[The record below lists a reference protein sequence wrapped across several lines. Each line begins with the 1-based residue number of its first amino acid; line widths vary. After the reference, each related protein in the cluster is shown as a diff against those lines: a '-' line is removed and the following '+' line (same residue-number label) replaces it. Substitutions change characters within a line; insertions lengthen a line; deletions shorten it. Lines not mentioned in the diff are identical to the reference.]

1 MGMTRKTMSV
11 LSLGLIDFWSDKERT
26 ARYTKQTRN
35 AARKQLKIARQQQNH

>member
-26 ARYTKQTRN
+26 ARYAKQTRN
-35 AARKQLKIARQQQNH
+35 AARKQLKLTKETLR